1 MTLRSVG
8 SGVWSKDRNTE
19 LVLLAGSAAFVLV
32 AWRALDKAAFT
43 MPAGSSRILTQFL
56 LSALLGHFGLR
67 IVAPR
72 ASGQLYAI
80 VLLLTAIGL
89 AFVLRL
95 NPAVAQTQAN
105 WISVGIACMVATALA
120 SRRYPS
126 LRRYKYTAALATVL
140 LLVATGI
147 FGTTINGARLWFRIG
162 GQTVQTTEFVK
173 LFFIVFLAAY
183 LADSG
188 GVLSAPRM
196 RFGGKTYTALPYI
209 IPLALALGASIMVI
223 GLLHDLGTIALL
235 LLLVMG
241 ALYVATGRLSY
252 VVGGVALLVATVLAG
267 YVMFDHV
274 RVRVD
279 VWIDPGAHAQTTGYQ
294 TLQSIYAIQA
304 GGVTGEGLGLGDPDA
319 IPVVSTDYIF
329 SAISEELGLA
339 GGLGVV
345 LLYLLLLSAGL
356 RIALA
361 TQEDFG
367 RMLACCISLLLA
379 IQAAVIIGGNLR
391 IIPTTGITLP
401 FISYGGSSLVVN
413 FVLIGMLLG
422 ISQRSMGARSGDARN
437 R

>member
-1 MTLRSVG
+1 MTLRDVS
-8 SGVWSKDRNTE
+8 SGVWSRDRNTE
-19 LVLLAGSAAFVLV
+19 LVLLAGSAAFVLL
-32 AWRALDKAAFT
+32 AWRALDTAAFA

-56 LSALLGHFGLR
+56 LSALLGHLGLR
-67 IVAPR
+67 AVAPR
-72 ASGQLYAI
+72 AAGQPYAI
-80 VLLLTAIGL
+80 VLLLSAIGL
-89 AFVLRL
+89 AFVLRVD
-95 NPAVAQTQAN
+95 PTIAQTQAN
-105 WISVGIACMVATALA
+105 WLTIGVAGMVAAALVCRKYA
-120 SRRYPS
+120 Y

-140 LLVATGI
+140 VLVATGI
-147 FGTTINGARLWFRIG
+147 FGTTINGARLWFRVG

-188 GVLSAPRM
+188 GVLAAPRM
-196 RFGGKTYTALPYI
+196 RFGGRTYSALPYI
-209 IPLALALGASIMVI
+209 LPLALALGASIMVI
-223 GLLHDLGTIALL
+223 GLLHDIGTIALL

-241 ALYVATGRLSY
+241 ALYLATGRVSY
-252 VVGGVALLVATVLAG
+252 VAGGVVLLLATLMAG
-267 YVMFDHV
+267 YVLFDHV

-304 GGVTGEGLGLGDPDA
+304 GGVTGVGLGLGHPDA

-329 SAISEELGLA
+329 SAIAEELGLA
-339 GGLGVV
+339 GGIGVV
-345 LLYLLLLSAGL
+345 LLYVLLLTAGL
-356 RIALA
+356 RIALGV
-361 TQEDFG
+361 QDDFG

-422 ISQRSMGARSGDARN
+422 ISQRNATLPRDAQG
-437 R
+437 

>member
-1 MTLRSVG
+1 
-8 SGVWSKDRNTE
+8 
-19 LVLLAGSAAFVLV
+19 
-32 AWRALDKAAFT
+32 
-43 MPAGSSRILTQFL
+43 
-56 LSALLGHFGLR
+56 
-67 IVAPR
+67 
-72 ASGQLYAI
+72 
-80 VLLLTAIGL
+80 
-89 AFVLRL
+89 
-95 NPAVAQTQAN
+95 
-105 WISVGIACMVATALA
+105 
-120 SRRYPS
+120 
-126 LRRYKYTAALATVL
+126 
-140 LLVATGI
+140 
-147 FGTTINGARLWFRIG
+147 
-162 GQTVQTTEFVK
+162 
-173 LFFIVFLAAY
+173 
-183 LADSG
+183 
-188 GVLSAPRM
+188 
-196 RFGGKTYTALPYI
+196 
-209 IPLALALGASIMVI
+209 
-223 GLLHDLGTIALL
+223 
-235 LLLVMG
+235 
-241 ALYVATGRLSY
+241 
-252 VVGGVALLVATVLAG
+252 
-267 YVMFDHV
+267 V

>member
-1 MTLRSVG
+1 MTLRG
-8 SGVWSKDRNTE
+8 AASGIWSRDRNTE
-19 LVLLAGSAAFVLV
+19 LLLLAGSAAFVLL
-32 AWRALDKAAFT
+32 AWRALDKAAFA
-43 MPAGSSRILTQFL
+43 MPAGSDRILTQFL
-56 LSALLGHFGLR
+56 LAALLGHLGMR

-72 ASGQLYAI
+72 AAGQPYAI
-80 VLLLTAIGL
+80 VLLLSAVGL
-89 AFVLRL
+89 AFVTRVD
-95 NPAVAQTQAN
+95 PDVAQTQVN
-105 WISVGIACMVATALA
+105 WITVGIGCMVVTALFCRNYA
-120 SRRYPS
+120 Y

-140 LLVATGI
+140 VLVATGL
-147 FGTTINGARLWFRIG
+147 FGTTINGARLWFRVG
-162 GQTVQTTEFVK
+162 GQTIQTTEFVK

-196 RFGGKTYTALPYI
+196 RFGGRTYSALPYI

-235 LLLVMG
+235 LFLVM
-241 ALYVATGRLSY
+241 ASLYVATGRLSY
-252 VVGGVALLVATVLAG
+252 VAGGVVLLVATVLAG

-279 VWIDPGAHAQTTGYQ
+279 VWVDPGAHAQTTGYQ

-304 GGVTGEGLGLGDPDA
+304 GGVTGDGLGLGHPED
-319 IPVVSTDYIF
+319 IPVVATDYIF
-329 SAISEELGLA
+329 SAIAEELGLA
-339 GGLGVV
+339 GGIGVV
-345 LLYLLLLSAGL
+345 LLYVLLLTAGL

-361 TQEDFG
+361 TQDDFG

-422 ISQRSMGARSGDARN
+422 VSQRGHAQG
-437 R
+437 